1 MKEQKMG
8 IDYFCI
14 ETDIKDDDK
23 VFALR
28 YLYATKAG
36 GYDVGAGYAA
46 FGRLIDLLADIYREG
61 FAAEM
66 SLQRRVRLSQQ
77 MGYTP
82 EELDAFIADCVDVGL
97 FDRGI
102 WEQAKVLTSRGIQ
115 RRYYIVASR
124 RTGTIPESQRRWLLP
139 DEEGDGGKMLPPA
152 TTPQHDVTSCTHDD
166 APCDDMPEADENGEK
181 PQAGHSVTS
190 CTHDAATLQH
200 DEESCPLREEK
211 RREEKEREENLNERE
226 DEEKARDIDAA
237 ISNLSKTLRTPPDS
251 RTKRQQQPYP
261 LSCLSQMRGEALYDD
276 GMGKMHDT
284 PWDAL
289 VMHLRYKAPD
299 CDVASFAAAVSATCP
314 ATCPEDAECTGR
326 CFELISGALDK
337 LNRNKCGSPIPLVRK
352 VLTEDREKGAR

>member
-36 GYDVGAGYAA
+36 GYDAGAGYAA

-139 DEEGDGGKMLPPA
+139 GEEGDGGKMLPPA
-152 TTPQHDVTSCTHDD
+152 TTPQ
-166 APCDDMPEADENGEK
+166 
-181 PQAGHSVTS
+181 
-190 CTHDAATLQH
+190 HDAATLQH

-211 RREEKEREENLNERE
+211 RREENLNERE

-237 ISNLSKTLRTPPDS
+237 ISNLSKALRTPPAS
-251 RTKRQQQPYP
+251 RSKRQQQPYP
-261 LSCLSQMRGEALYDD
+261 LSCLSQMRGESLYDD
-276 GMGKMHDT
+276 GMGNMHDT

-299 CDVASFAAAVSATCP
+299 CDVASFAAAVSDTCP

-337 LNRNKCGSPIPLVRK
+337 FNRNKCGSPIPLVRK
-352 VLTEDREKGAR
+352 VLTEDREKGAK

>member
-1 MKEQKMG
+1 
-8 IDYFCI
+8 
-14 ETDIKDDDK
+14 
-23 VFALR
+23 
-28 YLYATKAG
+28 
-36 GYDVGAGYAA
+36 
-46 FGRLIDLLADIYREG
+46 
-61 FAAEM
+61 
-66 SLQRRVRLSQQ
+66 
-77 MGYTP
+77 
-82 EELDAFIADCVDVGL
+82 
-97 FDRGI
+97 
-102 WEQAKVLTSRGIQ
+102 
-115 RRYYIVASR
+115 
-124 RTGTIPESQRRWLLP
+124 
-139 DEEGDGGKMLPPA
+139 
-152 TTPQHDVTSCTHDD
+152 
-166 APCDDMPEADENGEK
+166 MPEADENGEK

-299 CDVASFAAAVSATCP
+299 CDVASFAAAMSATCP

-326 CFELISGALDK
+326 CFALISGAVAK
-337 LNRNKCGSPIPLVRK
+337 FNRTKGGSPIPLVRK